1 MSETKLMPCPFCGK
15 ELLTPDP
22 LVVVC
27 SSGHYSIDRRLH
39 ENAYCWQQLSAEK
52 EKVRKLVEAL
62 NFCASYKNTLHIER
76 VMENERCCCTSCH
89 AEKILS
95 EVEAEK

>member
-1 MSETKLMPCPFCGK
+1 MSKTKHTTHFDDCGCK
-15 ELLTPDP
+15 SLKYE
-22 LVVVC
+22 
-27 SSGHYSIDRRLH
+27 
-39 ENAYCWQQLSAEK
+39 QQLSAEK